1 MATKPTPDAG
11 TYNLGTGPHGRPFR
25 LEYYTDSQTKRR
37 VYTLV
42 QEAASQRDDRS
53 SCHGLSLDVLRK
65 LAELIPNLE
74 P

>member
-1 MATKPTPDAG
+1 MTKSMTPDRG
-11 TYNLGTGPHGRPFR
+11 SYSLGEGPFERPFR

-42 QEAASQRDDRS
+42 QEAASQRDDPS
-53 SCHGLSLDVLRK
+53 SCRGLDLTVLRR
-65 LAELIPNLE
+65 LAELVQNLE

>member
-1 MATKPTPDAG
+1 MATKTTPDTG
-11 TYNLGTGPHGRPFR
+11 SYSLGDGDHGRPFR
-25 LEYYTDSQTKRR
+25 LEYYTDGQTKRR

-42 QEAASQRDDRS
+42 QEAASQRDDRTA
-53 SCHGLSLDVLRK
+53 CHGLSLAVLRK